1 MTEVSLFRTGDLL
14 GIVPPGAPTV
24 LDGAPDDDV
33 MVLEV
38 LGGHLSWSVL
48 SGQAVPAAVIDDIDA
63 AQEWIWA
70 IYGEPVALAVA
81 EYQDGRPTFPARPE
95 LPRLITHAWRLGFA
109 HWAAR
114 WWPASTLDG
123 IAALDPVMLEEEI
136 AELTEQ
142 CEMLADGDDAGVP
155 FIPPVSTNVTVRQS
169 DYALAAGGDTESNVL
184 TLDRGVG
191 GWDWR
196 GCPPGLIDASEQA
209 VSWELARDA
218 GLTIARVS
226 VVAAPQLTGPVP
238 AHLRPHARIAE
249 AAEIELE
256 LSGDSW
262 IGQTAVAGEDAVTVD
277 IYVPGVGVPDYE
289 DRGGPEIRRRIREF
303 ATTRLRR
310 ATEPVSDAFDAPLR
324 AEIAA
329 AAEDSDF

>member
-1 MTEVSLFRTGDLL
+1 MTEVTLFRSDDLL

-24 LDGAPDDDV
+24 LDDAPEHDV

-38 LGGHLSWSVL
+38 VGGHLSWSVL
-48 SGQAVPAAVIDDIDA
+48 SGQAIPAAIIDDLDA

-81 EYQDGRPTFPARPE
+81 DYRGGRVELPARPE
-95 LPRLITHAWRLGFA
+95 LPRLIGQAWRLGYA

-123 IAALDPVMLEEEI
+123 IAALDGAALEQDI

-142 CEMLADGDDAGVP
+142 CEMLVDGADDP
-155 FIPPVSTNVTVRQS
+155 FEPPRTANTAVRQS
-169 DYALAAGGDTESNVL
+169 DYALAAGGDGRGAVL
-184 TLDRGVG
+184 TLDRGVA

-196 GCPPGLIDASEQA
+196 DCPPGLLDASEHA
-209 VSWELARDA
+209 VTWELARDA
-218 GLTIARVS
+218 GLTIARVT
-226 VVAAPQLTGPVP
+226 VVAAPGLTGPVP
-238 AHLRPHARIAE
+238 AHLRPRARIAE

-256 LSGDSW
+256 LTGDAW
-262 IGQTAVAGEDAVTVD
+262 VGQTPVAGEESVTVEV
-277 IYVPGVGVPDYE
+277 YVPGVATP
-289 DRGGPEIRRRIREF
+289 GGDERDGLEIRTRIREF
-303 ATTRLRR
+303 AAHRLRR
-310 ATEPVSDAFDAPLR
+310 AAEPETGAFDAPLR